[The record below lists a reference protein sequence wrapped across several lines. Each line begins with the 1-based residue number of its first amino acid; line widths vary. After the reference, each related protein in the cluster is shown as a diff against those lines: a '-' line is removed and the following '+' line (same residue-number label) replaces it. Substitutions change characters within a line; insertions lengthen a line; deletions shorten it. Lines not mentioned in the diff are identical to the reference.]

1 MISNVISLIA
11 LLGAS
16 DDGNTLSCLEWISVT
31 ERGQEYAHVY
41 TPCVLEAE
49 AGDSQVEYF
58 VGVSLL
64 FSGNEDEALNLLTRS
79 SQGSYAPSHFAL
91 SEIYKKRGNLEKS
104 EYHLRQCLSIGLPAQ
119 CGG

>member
-1 MISNVISLIA
+1 MISNAISLIA
-11 LLGAS
+11 LLGAN

-49 AGDSQVEYF
+49 AGDPRVGYF

-64 FSGNEDEALNLLTRS
+64 FSGNEDESIKLLTRS
-79 SQGSYAPSHFAL
+79 AQGNYAPSHFAL
-91 SEIYKKRGNLEKS
+91 SEIYKKRDNLEKS
-104 EYHLRQCLSIGLPAQ
+104 EYHLRQCLSVGLPAQ